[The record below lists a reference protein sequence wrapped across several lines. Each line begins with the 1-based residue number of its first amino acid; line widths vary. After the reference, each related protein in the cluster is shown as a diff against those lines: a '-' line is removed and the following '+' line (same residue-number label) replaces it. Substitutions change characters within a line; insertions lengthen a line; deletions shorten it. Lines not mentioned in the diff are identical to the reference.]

1 VVEPALDPA
10 DDRSFLPKDQSVS
23 RSEHSRA
30 QRGNG
35 TARPAAALPSRVTDP
50 VEAAAFSVPPR
61 PAGVVRRARLESL
74 LDAGARGPL
83 TLVSAPAGTGKTVL
97 VSSWAAGLGSGRT
110 VVWLSLRDATIG
122 PGAFWHLIVTGLGRS
137 GVEVPAAVSSGPD
150 AGDPSYTTSIAEA
163 IVGHPEPVV
172 LVLDCD
178 GVLTSEVAGRLDSL
192 MQRSGGHLRVVLLGR
207 EDPLLPLH
215 RYRLAGTLTELRMA
229 DLGFTRDEARA
240 MLTGLGV
247 DLSEGAMDAMIGRT
261 QGWAAGLRMA
271 AMSLAHRAD
280 REEAARKLAGDT
292 GTVAEYLL
300 AEVLDTQPA
309 GIRRL
314 LLDTSVVDV
323 LRPGLATAL
332 AGPHADRALSF
343 LVHGNAFLEE
353 LREGVG
359 CYRYHD
365 LFRQLLR
372 AQLAYESPE
381 RWVELHAVAASWFA
395 AHDLV
400 GEAARHAVLVEE
412 WDLASRYV
420 VDDLSVVSLLTGRP
434 SEGLH
439 EALSTLPR
447 TADGAAALIVNA
459 ARSAASGDLKG
470 AAAGLERARKEL
482 AGASADSWPAAEL
495 AVAVVEVVLARRM
508 GDADR
513 ALTASAVAQTLVQM
527 QDPARLAAHPEIEA
541 EVEVNVAAA
550 LVLQGRLDEAADVL
564 ATFAGRSDVA
574 GREQAHIDALGHGA
588 VLAAW
593 RGDLNRAVDLAGRA
607 IRLSSATG
615 LTTAACPAA
624 AEVALA
630 YVDTERYELFGA
642 RVHADGAAS
651 CGTTVR
657 DPLPAA
663 MLALAHARIHRAG
676 GDVEGAVRA
685 LDAASHELPTWL
697 QDRIGV
703 ERASMMRDLGSAAVG
718 LDDDAGASAQVID
731 VEVSGL
737 AVRDRRS
744 PLAARVA
751 ACVHSATGKLSAGH
765 ESGALRDLEQ
775 ALRLAAPEQSRRVF
789 REAPDEL
796 WNLLRRHDD
805 LWSRH
810 GWLTDRRPRAERAR
824 VPHPRT
830 GVRSTAQSDEPPRI
844 YEPLTDKEREVLGHL
859 SELLTTEEIAA
870 VMFISVN
877 TVRTHVRNILRK
889 LAASRRN
896 EAVRRARDLKLI
908 LS

>member
-1 VVEPALDPA
+1 MSNPLWTPAA
-10 DDRSFLPKDQSVS
+10 GRSFLPKDHVVSRAVHPSGQQESVS
-23 RSEHSRA
+23 PHRL
-30 QRGNG
+30 
-35 TARPAAALPSRVTDP
+35 TPAASQSPASLEPAGVVLPP
-50 VEAAAFSVPPR
+50 L

-74 LDAGARGPL
+74 LDAGTQGPL

-97 VSSWAAGLGSGRT
+97 ASSWASGLAAGRT
-110 VVWLSLRDATIG
+110 LVWVDLRDASLG
-122 PGAFWHLIVTGLGRS
+122 AGAFWRLIESGLGRG
-137 GVEVPAAVSSGPD
+137 GVEVPAGVSSAPD
-150 AGDPSYTTSIAEA
+150 PGQPSYTTSIAEA
-163 IVGHPEPVV
+163 ILKHPEPVI

-178 GVLTSEVAGRLDSL
+178 GVLSSEVAGRLDAL
-192 MQRSGGHLRVVLLGR
+192 LQRSGGHLRVVLLGR

-240 MLTGLGV
+240 MLAGLGV
-247 DLSEGAMDAMIGRT
+247 DLSEDAMDAMIGRT

-271 AMSLAHRAD
+271 AMSLVHRAD
-280 REEAARKLAGDT
+280 REEAARKLAGDS

-309 GIRRL
+309 GVRRL

-359 CYRYHD
+359 CYQYHD

-381 RWVELHAVAASWFA
+381 RWVELHEVAAAWFA
-395 AHDLV
+395 AHDVV
-400 GEAARHAVLVEE
+400 GEAVTHAVLVEE
-412 WDLASRYV
+412 WDLAARYV
-420 VDDLSVVSLLTGRP
+420 VDDLSVVSILTGRP

-439 EALSTLPR
+439 EALAQLPR
-447 TADGAAALIVNA
+447 SADGTAVQVVTAALA
-459 ARSAASGDLKG
+459 LMSGDLKG
-470 AAAGLERARKEL
+470 ASEGLQRAREL
-482 AGASADSWPAAEL
+482 LDGTSAESWPAAEL
-495 AVAVVEVVLARRM
+495 AVAVVQLVLARQS
-508 GDADR
+508 GDPDA
-513 ALTASAVAQTLVQM
+513 AFVAGATAQM
-527 QDPARLAAHPEIEA
+527 LLHRQVPERVAAHPEIEA
-541 EVEVNVAAA
+541 EVEVNLAAA
-550 LVLQGRLDEAADVL
+550 LVLQGRLDAAADVL
-564 ATFAGRSDVA
+564 ATFTGTSDVA
-574 GREQAHIDALGHGA
+574 GREHAHIDALGHRA
-588 VLAAW
+588 LLAAW
-593 RGDLNRAVDLAGRA
+593 SGNLNHAVDLAGRA

-615 LTTAACPAA
+615 LTPAACPAA

-630 YVDTERYELFGA
+630 FVDTERYDLA
-642 RVHADGAAS
+642 RAREHAQRAATCAAS
-651 CGTTVR
+651 R
-657 DPLPAA
+657 DPLPAV
-663 MLALAHARIHRAG
+663 MLALTRARIQRAG
-676 GDVEGAVRA
+676 GDLEGSRRT
-685 LDAASHELPTWL
+685 LDDAAEGLPDWLGDELAIERDGTHAGVPPTDADVSTL
-697 QDRIGV
+697 
-703 ERASMMRDLGSAAVG
+703 STRD
-718 LDDDAGASAQVID
+718 
-731 VEVSGL
+731 
-737 AVRDRRS
+737 VRTALS
-744 PLAARVA
+744 TRVA
-751 ACVHSATGKLSAGH
+751 ILVQSATRKLGAGH

-796 WNLLRRHDD
+796 WHLLRSHDD

-810 GWLTDRRPRAERAR
+810 GWLTGPRLDSARR
-824 VPHPRT
+824 VPQPRT
-830 GVRSTAQSDEPPRI
+830 SVRSTALSDEPPRI